1 MSPTWLDI
9 YVNAL
14 QAQSNSVPVSM
25 LAQQPLSV
33 IPASDTPASD
43 IPSSDIPSSDIN
55 QPPMMND
62 QNMMPVQT
70 NENPSV
76 PLNNLSGGPQNG

>member
-1 MSPTWLDI
+1 MSPSWMDI
-9 YVNAL
+9 YINAL

-25 LAQQPLSV
+25 LAQQPLPE
-33 IPASDTPASD
+33 IPSDIPASD
-43 IPSSDIPSSDIN
+43 IPASDIA

-70 NENPSV
+70 NENTSV
-76 PLNNLSGGPQNG
+76 PLNTLSGGPQNG

>member
-33 IPASDTPASD
+33 IPASD
-43 IPSSDIPSSDIN
+43 IPSSDIN

-76 PLNNLSGGPQNG
+76 PLNTLSGGPQNG

>member
-33 IPASDTPASD
+33 IPASD
-43 IPSSDIPSSDIN
+43 IPSSDIK

-76 PLNNLSGGPQNG
+76 PLNTLSGGPQNG

>member
-33 IPASDTPASD
+33 IPASD
-43 IPSSDIPSSDIN
+43 IPSSDIS
-55 QPPMMND
+55 QPPIMND
-62 QNMMPVQT
+62 QNTMPVQT

-76 PLNNLSGGPQNG
+76 PLNTLSGGPQNG

>member
-33 IPASDTPASD
+33 IPASDIPPSD
-43 IPSSDIPSSDIN
+43 IPSSDIS
-55 QPPMMND
+55 QPPIMND
-62 QNMMPVQT
+62 QNTMPVQT

-76 PLNNLSGGPQNG
+76 PLNTLSGGPQNG

>member
-33 IPASDTPASD
+33 IPASDTTQ
-43 IPSSDIPSSDIN
+43 SDIPSSDIN